1 MEANGIVLSPDPRLR
16 QECAVIEEITP
27 AIEALAEKMKKMMFE
42 NGGCGLAAPQI
53 GELIQLVTIDC
64 DYTDKNDYDPY
75 VLINPV
81 IVEQS
86 DHLVPFSEGCLS
98 IPGIS
103 CEIERPDHVVVEAY
117 DLDANLIRY
126 EASGDLFCVCLQHE
140 IDHLHGVTMVD
151 HLTPSERTRAL
162 RDFED
167 ALAAG
172 ARPGDGTQ
180 GVGELIVVHGG
191 GADQNAVLVLH
202 VTAHLEAGLAG
213 ALLALPDIPALE
225 EDAAGGRFEQPVEVL
240 DEGGFARAGVADD
253 AQVLPGV
260 GGKVHVRQG
269 GPLKGGPGAIN
280 MGEFFCLQYCFH
292 PLCSILFQ

>member
-1 MEANGIVLSPDPRLR
+1 MAMEANGIVLSPDPRLR

-27 AIEALAEKMKKMMFE
+27 AIEALAEKMKKMMFD

-64 DYTDKNDYDPY
+64 DYSDKNDYDPY

-86 DHLVPFSEGCLS
+86 DHLVPYSEGCLS

-140 IDHLHGVTMVD
+140 IDHLHGNTMFERLKPMQRIKAVAVHVD
-151 HLTPSERTRAL
+151 ARYLGPAALDRARRSRFVRPRGAVGPGMGVFADRCFAERAAFIAAL
-162 RDFED
+162 S
-167 ALAAG
+167 
-172 ARPGDGTQ
+172 
-180 GVGELIVVHGG
+180 
-191 GADQNAVLVLH
+191 LVLGIF
-202 VTAHLEAGLAG
+202 VSVELLLRMGWVLGFPLFFVAVS
-213 ALLALPDIPALE
+213 ALVE
-225 EDAAGGRFEQPVEVL
+225 GRRSLCVL
-240 DEGGFARAGVADD
+240 CFW
-253 AQVLPGV
+253 
-260 GGKVHVRQG
+260 VR
-269 GPLKGGPGAIN
+269 PILL
-280 MGEFFCLQYCFH
+280 CLR
-292 PLCSILFQ
+292 

>member
-27 AIEALAEKMKKMMFE
+27 AIEALAEKMKKMMFD

-64 DYTDKNDYDPY
+64 DYSDKNDYDPY

-140 IDHLHGVTMVD
+140 IDHLHGNTMF
-151 HLTPSERTRAL
+151 ERLKPMQRIKAVK
-162 RDFED
+162 EYQD
-167 ALAAG
+167 ALARG
-172 ARPGDGTQ
+172 ARPGT
-180 GVGELIVVHGG
+180 VGP
-191 GADQNAVLVLH
+191 
-202 VTAHLEAGLAG
+202 T
-213 ALLALPDIPALE
+213 PF
-225 EDAAGGRFEQPVEVL
+225 R
-240 DEGGFARAGVADD
+240 
-253 AQVLPGV
+253 PGC
-260 GGKVHVRQG
+260 R
-269 GPLKGGPGAIN
+269 GPGRGVFADRGFIERAAF
-280 MGEFFCLQYCFH
+280 MRLFLWFWVYLF
-292 PLCSILFQ
+292 LLDCSGGWVRLRPGTLLL

>member
-27 AIEALAEKMKKMMFE
+27 AIEALAEKMKKMMFD

-64 DYTDKNDYDPY
+64 DYSDKNDYDPY

-140 IDHLHGVTMVD
+140 IDHLHGNTMFERLKPTNSIGTSNDKRNLV
-151 HLTPSERTRAL
+151 PSLNKRSQRRHSKIRRTHKHNAHKERLPSTKTETATNNGRKPSTQPIRNNNSTRTNIPKTKE
-162 RDFED
+162 R
-167 ALAAG
+167 AA
-172 ARPGDGTQ
+172 
-180 GVGELIVVHGG
+180 
-191 GADQNAVLVLH
+191 
-202 VTAHLEAGLAG
+202 
-213 ALLALPDIPALE
+213 
-225 EDAAGGRFEQPVEVL
+225 
-240 DEGGFARAGVADD
+240 
-253 AQVLPGV
+253 
-260 GGKVHVRQG
+260 
-269 GPLKGGPGAIN
+269 
-280 MGEFFCLQYCFH
+280 
-292 PLCSILFQ
+292 